1 MFWRK
6 KQAAP
11 PSLPNYLPKSDEP
24 PRPILK
30 KKSDD
35 QAGNGLRFAG
45 GTKADSPL
53 SSPNVYPTRP
63 QPPHA
68 QPSYSPENE
77 NSTRR
82 IQPSTPRVVVSS
94 YDTVSAPCTP
104 TAQRSP
110 SPRYSTPSPTLSAG
124 AGAAASQARVLTR
137 RSSRAASPS
146 VTSFGTRVRVSSEQ
160 VRAASPYGA
169 VSTPPQQSSSPVS
182 GGFSTP
188 PSQYSPSSYGAT
200 PPSPYRRT
208 NERESHSPSPMA
220 TFVERP
226 RLPVFAGTF
235 MEEEEEAEESDSDVP
250 MLNIIPATPQDQGDA
265 FPPKA
270 PAPEAPRKLEHGVNL
285 EEKMREMEK
294 DMEDVSLDEESGEVQ
309 SGETERVPTI
319 DLDFDFAPLESV
331 IDWSQSLMP
340 DEDVQ
345 MCADEPEEYET
356 YEDSGFSHDRPPCEP
371 LPPSPPFH
379 SYPSLPSLDSETSL
393 SSPTMPNSS
402 SMSSLAS
409 FPDVEQ
415 VLGSMLA
422 SLSESSMAS
431 TTIHTPRDQSFDFD
445 ADDNVSLDFDALQA
459 ESTAPLALSRST
471 SSRARTRSHIPSP
484 LDLSQAK
491 FVHVRPQETQ
501 SAPLVNHRIRYYP
514 NARIHPSAS
523 PSGVFTTVTPSSS
536 ESSIISTDER
546 SVPTP
551 TPTFRVVPASAS
563 DSELGGNGGGQMQ
576 SKSNR
581 SSKSYRDSC
590 SGSEM
595 SDDDEI
601 YTASIMSV
609 TPVVVAGGRMGGRK
623 AEEST
628 PEQQKKKEGIVF
640 GRHFVKERMEM
651 GCGLGLGL
659 EVETEEVGLAL

>member
-11 PSLPNYLPKSDEP
+11 PSLPNYLPKSNEP

-30 KKSDD
+30 KNSDD

-53 SSPNVYPTRP
+53 SSPGVYPTRP
-63 QPPHA
+63 QPPV
-68 QPSYSPENE
+68 QSYSPENK
-77 NSTRR
+77 NATRQV
-82 IQPSTPRVVVSS
+82 QPSTPRVVVSS
-94 YDTVSAPCTP
+94 YGINSAPSTP
-104 TAQRSP
+104 VTQHPTSP
-110 SPRYSTPSPTLSAG
+110 SNSSPG
-124 AGAAASQARVLTR
+124 AESISPARVLSR
-137 RSSRAASPS
+137 RSSRATSPS
-146 VTSFGTRVRVSSEQ
+146 VTSFGTRVRVSTEQ
-160 VRAASPYGA
+160 VRSASPYRA

-182 GGFSTP
+182 AGFSTP
-188 PSQYSPSSYGAT
+188 PTQYSPSSYGAT

-208 NERESHSPSPMA
+208 NDREGHSPSPMA
-220 TFVERP
+220 TFVEKA

-235 MEEEEEAEESDSDVP
+235 MEEDEADESDSDVP
-250 MLNIIPATPQDQGDA
+250 MLNIIPATPQDQEEA

-270 PAPEAPRKLEHGVNL
+270 TAPEARVLDHGVNL
-285 EEKMREMEK
+285 EEKMREMERE
-294 DMEDVSLDEESGEVQ
+294 MVDVSLDEESEEKR
-309 SGETERVPTI
+309 SWEREGVPTI

-331 IDWSQSLMP
+331 IDWSQPSED
-340 DEDVQ
+340 DEDSQ
-345 MCADEPEEYET
+345 IHSDEPEGYDT
-356 YEDSGFSHDRPPCEP
+356 YEDSGFSHDRPPSEP

-409 FPDVEQ
+409 YPDVEQ

-431 TTIHTPRDQSFDFD
+431 TTIDTPREQSFDFG
-445 ADDNVSLDFDALQA
+445 NEIPLDFDALQA
-459 ESTAPLALSRST
+459 ETTAPLSLSRP
-471 SSRARTRSHIPSP
+471 SSRVRSHHIPSP
-484 LDLSQAK
+484 LDLSNSKYGQ
-491 FVHVRPQETQ
+491 VLPQETQ
-501 SAPLVNHRIRYYP
+501 SAPLANHRNHRIRYYP

-536 ESSIISTDER
+536 ESSMVSCDQR
-546 SVPTP
+546 SGATP
-551 TPTFRVVPASAS
+551 TPTVAVIPASAS
-563 DSELGGNGGGQMQ
+563 ESELGSMQ
-576 SKSNR
+576 SNR

-609 TPVVVAGGRMGGRK
+609 TPVVVAGGRMGGK
-623 AEEST
+623 TAEAST
-628 PEQQKKKEGIVF
+628 PQQKKERGIVF
-640 GRHFVKERMEM
+640 GGHFVKERMEM